1 MQRGTSPSE
10 ANDKTNNQPHIVI
23 FSDDNEDVTKQYF
36 IAVEQ
41 DLMMETSTSLAAL
54 FFLFAAH
61 YVFNLSYHT
70 KVKECMQFLQQKVFA
85 LPSPNLRRSATTVAA
100 IAGISRYYSEDGDSN
115 NA

>member
-10 ANDKTNNQPHIVI
+10 ATDKTNNQPHIVV

-61 YVFNLSYHT
+61 YVFNYHT

-85 LPSPNLRRSATTVAA
+85 LPFPNFRRSATTVAA
-100 IAGISRYYSEDGDSN
+100 IAGISRY
-115 NA
+115 